1 MKKARRKA
9 NLDEDK
15 IQAQKDKAAEF
26 LRRIGKK
33 DAADKLDAESLESYA
48 LRKGIRVDNPHR
60 WRKPVQE
67 ITDRQKRMRENH
79 PDFAPPLPKRC
90 ALCGST
96 RNVDIDH
103 RDGDESNGA
112 RRNLRWLCRSCNVKH
127 GCRIKRLGRGVRTRQ
142 YNPGARTLGA
152 YVQAAVDHTRG
163 RHDAGGKI
171 IHETPKAK
179 RREYARQIW
188 RSRRAAGTDRRINPD
203 RKTKNAWPFSSGKR
217 RIVVKG
223 KTRGAAIR
231 KAISAG
237 RGSVSKAVHDAV
249 RRRKFGQIDVDVS
262 ARANPTRRKRNAF
275 GLDRFFG
282 RKSRVTSSDWN
293 RAGEARRA
301 QALRAA
307 GVSKKLLPMYT
318 DMSWRDMQSLEP
330 SFITKVMAS
339 LPARKNSRRRARN
352 SEPRGRRPR
361 SKTKKQA
368 FNAEVSKKIRA
379 LRAEGM
385 PQQQAI
391 AAALNMVR
399 TGHTKSGKY
408 KRGPRRNP
416 DALDR
421 AGQTYAMFHGR
432 GPKEV
437 VKVNELTGGP
447 KTVTALGD
455 LLYFVVVPDGD
466 ASAAYKVSWGSG
478 DKRPFLA
485 SNAKATQ
492 LYIVGGNQ
500 DVDEMLRKMGVTSS
514 AQDLLDLGEV
524 REVEYYTQK
533 DFDNFTPIRYFHH
546 FGEED
551 AKRNPRGRVRRPRL
565 IYSRSNKKLMLAG
578 GAYKIKKDGII
589 N

>member
-1 MKKARRKA
+1 MKKAKRKS
-9 NLDEDK
+9 NLDEAK
-15 IQAQKDKAAEF
+15 IQAQKDKGVTM
-26 LRRIGKK
+26 LRRFGDD
-33 DAADKLDAESLESYA
+33 DAADKLEAESLESYA
-48 LRKGIRVDNPHR
+48 LRKGIRVDTPRTRNAKKRNFRRSPVR
-60 WRKPVQE
+60 PAGGMTTRRQLEAATKRMQRERIRLSKEQVADARKPNAKWRR
-67 ITDRQKRMRENH
+67 ITSKRKMKKHLKKDYFGR
-79 PDFAPPLPKRC
+79 
-90 ALCGST
+90 
-96 RNVDIDH
+96 H
-103 RDGDESNGA
+103 RGRYDPAKDTTAAWFG
-112 RRNLRWLCRSCNVKH
+112 
-127 GCRIKRLGRGVRTRQ
+127 LGRKPSKPP
-142 YNPGARTLGA
+142 N
-152 YVQAAVDHTRG
+152 
-163 RHDAGGKI
+163 
-171 IHETPKAK
+171 
-179 RREYARQIW
+179 
-188 RSRRAAGTDRRINPD
+188 
-203 RKTKNAWPFSSGKR
+203 RKE
-217 RIVVKG
+217 
-223 KTRGAAIR
+223 
-231 KAISAG
+231 
-237 RGSVSKAVHDAV
+237 
-249 RRRKFGQIDVDVS
+249 
-262 ARANPTRRKRNAF
+262 RRKRNAF

-307 GVSKKLLPMYT
+307 GVSKKLMPMYT

-330 SFITKVMAS
+330 SFITKVMSS
-339 LPARKNSRRRARN
+339 LPARKNSRK
-352 SEPRGRRPR
+352 RPR
-361 SKTKKQA
+361 IRKNTSGTA
-368 FNAEVSKKIRA
+368 LAKKIRELMRDNGMSRSEA
-379 LRAEGM
+379 TKAATRILRAS
-385 PQQQAI
+385 
-391 AAALNMVR
+391 
-399 TGHTKSGKY
+399 HTKPGEY
-408 KRGPRRNP
+408 KRSRRHERRNP

-455 LLYFVVVPDGD
+455 LLYFVVVPGD
-466 ASAAYKVSWGSG
+466 DDSAAYKVAWGSG

-485 SNAKATQ
+485 SNTKATQ

-551 AKRNPRGRVRRPRL
+551 KRNPRGRVRRPRL

>member
-1 MKKARRKA
+1 MKKARRKS
-9 NLDEDK
+9 NLDQGK
-15 IQAQKDKAAEF
+15 IQAQKDKGVTM
-26 LRRIGKK
+26 LRRFGDS
-33 DAADKLDAESLESYA
+33 DAADKLEAESLGSYA
-48 LRKGIRVDNPHR
+48 LRKGIRVDNPR
-60 WRKPVQE
+60 STAKKKPARKKNMWP
-67 ITDRQKRMRENH
+67 
-79 PDFAPPLPKRC
+79 F
-90 ALCGST
+90 
-96 RNVDIDH
+96 
-103 RDGDESNGA
+103 
-112 RRNLRWLCRSCNVKH
+112 
-127 GCRIKRLGRGVRTRQ
+127 
-142 YNPGARTLGA
+142 
-152 YVQAAVDHTRG
+152 
-163 RHDAGGKI
+163 
-171 IHETPKAK
+171 
-179 RREYARQIW
+179 
-188 RSRRAAGTDRRINPD
+188 SRRAE
-203 RKTKNAWPFSSGKR
+203 KT
-217 RIVVKG
+217 VVHAKGRSALVRAAISHG
-223 KTRGAAIR
+223 KTFI
-231 KAISAG
+231 
-237 RGSVSKAVHDAV
+237 SKAVHNAV
-249 RRRKFGQIDVDVS
+249 KGKQFSEIKVDVS
-262 ARANPTRRKRNAF
+262 ARANPKCRKRNAF

-307 GVSKKLLPMYT
+307 GVTKKLLPAYT
-318 DMSWRDMQSLEP
+318 DMSWRDLQGLEP

-339 LPARKNSRRRARN
+339 LPARKNTRRAKTRVNLGRVDHRRRPGDR
-352 SEPRGRRPR
+352 R
-361 SKTKKQA
+361 SKVVRTRKNTSGTA
-368 FNAEVSKKIRA
+368 LAKKIRELMRDNGLSRSEA
-379 LRAEGM
+379 TKAATRILRAS
-385 PQQQAI
+385 
-391 AAALNMVR
+391 
-399 TGHTKSGKY
+399 HTKPGEY
-408 KRGPRRNP
+408 KRSRRHERRNP

-421 AGQTYAMFHGR
+421 AGATYAMFHGR

-455 LLYFVVVPDGD
+455 LLYFVVVPGD
-466 ASAAYKVSWGSG
+466 DDSAAYKVKWGDG

-533 DFDNFTPIRYFHH
+533 DFDNFTPIQYFHH

-551 AKRNPRGRVRRPRL
+551 AKRNPRGRIRRPRL